1 MASEF
6 LTSVLDIPRLIGYV
20 REQRFEGLTLDT
32 VLPNVE
38 VMDIEFELTNVPAS
52 AIQVA
57 RYRAWETAPPFA
69 KRPGYAVI
77 AGQIPPLGLTQR
89 LGERDQ
95 MTLQTVLANL
105 RRNGPTNEPGVP
117 FFPYTRL
124 PGGGRPPVSQLED
137 LIYNDA
143 LQMVRGVQARIEIA
157 RGQLLSTGSVTLAEN
172 GMNLTANFGVPGGQI
187 VSAATAWSNT
197 ASSTPVIDLRAWLAT
212 YRAANGGRNPAF
224 FITSSQVLADL
235 TLNAQ
240 IRSMAPIMG
249 VVPGVVSEQTI
260 ASVFAS
266 QGFPPIVTYDT
277 MLPDASGTM
286 QPVLPVRSFIAVG
299 QGIGS
304 TFYGVT
310 PEAMRLAGE
319 GVISMEDAPGVV
331 AYVEQETR
339 PAATFTTGAAIALPV
354 LRDPFA
360 ILIATV

>member
-124 PGGGRPPVSQLED
+124 PGGGQP
-137 LIYNDA
+137 
-143 LQMVRGVQARIEIA
+143 A
-157 RGQLLSTGSVTLAEN
+157 RGPHLQRRVADGPRCAGPHRDRPRPTAVHRVGDARRERHEPDRQLRCPRRPDRVRRDRLVEHRVVHAGHRPARLARHLPRRERR
-172 GMNLTANFGVPGGQI
+172 PE
-187 VSAATAWSNT
+187 
-197 ASSTPVIDLRAWLAT
+197 
-212 YRAANGGRNPAF
+212 
-224 FITSSQVLADL
+224 
-235 TLNAQ
+235 
-240 IRSMAPIMG
+240 
-249 VVPGVVSEQTI
+249 PGVLHHLV
-260 ASVFAS
+260 AGARR
-266 QGFPPIVTYDT
+266 
-277 MLPDASGTM
+277 PD
-286 QPVLPVRSFIAVG
+286 
-299 QGIGS
+299 
-304 TFYGVT
+304 
-310 PEAMRLAGE
+310 
-319 GVISMEDAPGVV
+319 
-331 AYVEQETR
+331 VER
-339 PAATFTTGAAIALPV
+339 PDPQHGA
-354 LRDPFA
+354 DH
-360 ILIATV
+360 